1 MFQPQQQ
8 NNTILTGFDA
18 IAINLIESIV
28 TVKRVRCSWENDNI
42 AMVVLEWCSHKHTH
56 NPETRIKFENFIR
69 IIKATY
75 F

>member
-1 MFQPQQQ
+1 M
-8 NNTILTGFDA
+8 GFDA

-28 TVKRVRCSWENDNI
+28 TVKHVRCSLENNNI
-42 AMVVLEWCSHKHTH
+42 AMAVFEWCSHQQTY
-56 NPETRIKFENFIR
+56 NPATRIKLENFIR